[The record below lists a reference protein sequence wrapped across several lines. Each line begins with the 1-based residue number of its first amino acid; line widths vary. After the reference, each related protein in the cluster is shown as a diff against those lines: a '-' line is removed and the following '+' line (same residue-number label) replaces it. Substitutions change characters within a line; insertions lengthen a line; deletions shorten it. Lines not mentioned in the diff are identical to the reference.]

1 MSEQERFA
9 MDDHA
14 QVAEA
19 LSSIRQAALDIR
31 QRLWDV
37 YGRQAGARAME
48 IVRQI
53 DRLRSEL
60 DDRVCEE
67 HPRDDSVLRV
77 YYGGNE
83 SPRLPGAEC
92 VCLADLPDDPER
104 RRATET
110 QFRKG
115 VTHAFCIASDLVRD
129 GATADDLDVLTDLAM
144 DWRMRKRPGVHTP
157 HDLIPIW
164 QRGERGITGL
174 SLAQGGD

>member
-53 DRLRSEL
+53 DQLRSEL
-60 DDRVCEE
+60 DDRLCRE
-67 HPRDDSVLRV
+67 HPGDDAVLRV
-77 YYGGNE
+77 YYPCDE
-83 SPRLPGAEC
+83 SPPRQRRC
-92 VCLADLPDDPER
+92 QMTPER
-104 RRATET
+104 QRELRALRAEVKAIRAILERQRVRSILLEDET
-110 QFRKG
+110 DSE
-115 VTHAFCIASDLVRD
+115 V
-129 GATADDLDVLTDLAM
+129 
-144 DWRMRKRPGVHTP
+144 PY
-157 HDLIPIW
+157 
-164 QRGERGITGL
+164 
-174 SLAQGGD
+174 GD